1 MFGIRIAI
9 VTAASAGCLLLAAA
23 TPPPPEKSA
32 AQKYF
37 GCPTG
42 YSFQVSGSNARCYL
56 AGTVSTAN
64 IQCGFN
70 FVYAIDQFND
80 DRDGCQNRQSN
91 LVSNYTCPTGY
102 SPNVRPG
109 PDNCTKTNP
118 PSIIAPTI
126 EKSI

>member
-1 MFGIRIAI
+1 MLGIRIAI
-9 VTAASAGCLLLAAA
+9 VTAASAGCLLLAGA
-23 TPPPPEKSA
+23 TPAPAEMSA

-109 PDNCTKTNP
+109 PDNCTKTTP

-126 EKSI
+126 EKTI